1 MQGKWNNTNVIK
13 APGFRY
19 QAPKSCYMKK
29 IYRFKV
35 LLLFCHAVATAQPAQ
50 QKVTAVFESLIFPL
64 QPQHTHGSSI
74 VALPNGDVLAAWFQ
88 GSGERT
94 ADDVK
99 IMGARLKKGTR
110 TWSAPFLMA
119 DTYGLPD
126 CNPVLFLNNH
136 NKLFLVWIAVQA
148 HRWEC
153 SVLRY
158 RTATNYSDTGAPVWS
173 WQDNILLAPN
183 DSFATETAAKFKHL
197 PASTSTSASYAP
209 NYDKMIIEAS
219 QDLAKRSTGWMT
231 RIKPLKLATGRILLP
246 LYSDGYN
253 LSMVAISDDDGATW
267 GASLPIVGR
276 GNVQPALVVK
286 KNGNI
291 TAYMRDNGDEP
302 ARVQVSESADN
313 GYSWSAAQKSDIPN
327 EASVELITLQDGR
340 WAFVGDDEDN
350 GRYRLS
356 LYLSDDEGKTWK
368 WKRTL
373 ENVPPGEGSF
383 SYPCLI
389 QTADGLLHITYS
401 YSPKKMGEAIK
412 YVEVNPKS
420 IQ

>member
-1 MQGKWNNTNVIK
+1 
-13 APGFRY
+13 
-19 QAPKSCYMKK
+19 MKK
-29 IYRFKV
+29 LNWVTF
-35 LLLFCHAVATAQPAQ
+35 LLFFCCSTAEAQPAE
-50 QKVTAVFESLIFPL
+50 QKVNTAFETLIFSP

-94 ADDVK
+94 ADDVR

-158 RTATNYSDTGAPVWS
+158 RTATNYGDTGAPVWS

-183 DSFATETAAKFKHL
+183 DSFATEVALKFKQL
-197 PASTSTSASYAP
+197 PPSASTSASYAP
-209 NYDKMIIEAS
+209 KYDNMIVDAAK
-219 QDLAKRSTGWMT
+219 DLVKRSTGWMT
-231 RIKPLKLATGRILLP
+231 RIKPLKLSTGKILLP
-246 LYSDGYN
+246 LYSDGFN
-253 LSMVAISDDDGATW
+253 MSMIAVSDDDGTTW
-267 GASLPIVGR
+267 HASLPIVGR

-291 TAYMRDNGDEP
+291 AALMRDNGEEP
-302 ARVQVSESADN
+302 ARVQLSESADN
-313 GYSWSAAQKSDIPN
+313 GYSWSAAQKSNIPN
-327 EASVELITLQDGR
+327 EASVELIVLQDGR

-356 LYLSDDEGKTWK
+356 LYLSDDEGSTWK

-389 QTADGLLHITYS
+389 QTADGLLHISYS
-401 YSPKKMGEAIK
+401 YSLKGKGEAIK
-412 YVEVNPKS
+412 YVEVDPKI